1 MHVLVVAMLLL
12 LLLLPLLLALVLLLL
27 ILVGS
32 LYRRINLG
40 LAEATRATP
49 ETAPL
54 RREQRRKNWFEA
66 VTGAMMVEDNL
77 QAVLIP

>member
-1 MHVLVVAMLLL
+1 
-12 LLLLPLLLALVLLLL
+12 LLLLPLPLALVLLLL

-54 RREQRRKNWFEA
+54 RR
-66 VTGAMMVEDNL
+66 
-77 QAVLIP
+77 